1 MKHTD
6 LPLIFAL
13 CLTAATGAH
22 AQDSLTPTSAYSSE
36 FNYYGENQPFAHPVP
51 PTLSTVP
58 PRSYIPTP
66 PPDFIPIA
74 SQGQASH
81 GGGGSGGNSGNSG
94 NSGNGHSGNDHG
106 SGHSGNAASSGRNGT
121 HAEPGDDHGVH
132 RSGEIG
138 DDHGVHVG
146 GEPGDDKRS

>member
-74 SQGQASH
+74 SQHEFSDSRLPTVADATVRVFIRSYDAERGVYVNEEVIDPTCLLACLSRQGQATPVYH
-81 GGGGSGGNSGNSG
+81 
-94 NSGNGHSGNDHG
+94 
-106 SGHSGNAASSGRNGT
+106 
-121 HAEPGDDHGVH
+121 
-132 RSGEIG
+132 
-138 DDHGVHVG
+138 
-146 GEPGDDKRS
+146 

>member
-74 SQGQASH
+74 SQHEFSDSRLPTVADATVRVFIRSYDPDLGVYVNEEVIDPTCLLACLSRQGQATPVYH
-81 GGGGSGGNSGNSG
+81 
-94 NSGNGHSGNDHG
+94 
-106 SGHSGNAASSGRNGT
+106 
-121 HAEPGDDHGVH
+121 
-132 RSGEIG
+132 
-138 DDHGVHVG
+138 
-146 GEPGDDKRS
+146 